1 MARSMAAALEAVEE
15 NPEFD
20 RRVRLVVEQP
30 TATPTPEAIEAAFR
44 RYDYHRELASV
55 RRTVRH
61 KWNGVSAEECEDA
74 VSEALALLL
83 YRKPY
88 LFEGP
93 PIWMGLLVK
102 ASCDLLAEWIVQ
114 RKRFR
119 IQSIEGMYTETGPG
133 DNAFGDARLLGSG
146 RPVPQKHR
154 EATGPIAT
162 ARLCAAFFRRE
173 GHWPNTN
180 FFRFARDFDLPT
192 EGAAKTYLGGATAR
206 KVQLGVEAILTP
218 EEIRKARI

>member
-1 MARSMAAALEAVEE
+1 MAGSMAAALAEVEE
-15 NPEFD
+15 RPEFEE
-20 RRVRLVVEQP
+20 RVGLVVAP
-30 TATPTPEAIEAAFR
+30 PDHPPTPAAIEAAFR
-44 RYDYHRELASV
+44 RWDYRAELASV
-55 RRTVRH
+55 RRTVRG
-61 KWNGVSAEECEDA
+61 KWPGVGAEECEDA

-93 PIWMGLLVK
+93 PVWMGLLVK
-102 ASCDLLAEWIVQ
+102 AAGDLLGEWIVQ

-119 IQSIEGMYTETGPG
+119 TQSIERLYDEDGPG

-146 RPVPQKHR
+146 RPVPARPR
-154 EATGPIAT
+154 EATGPVAT

-192 EGAAKTYLGGATAR
+192 EQAAKTYLGGATAR
-206 KVQLGVEAILTP
+206 AVQIGVEAMLTP